1 MWKSISAHELRP
13 ISEQLSESFLFYDQV
28 GLSELIIPWSGARP
42 GQVVGVWRV
51 GCIVGGVVYDY
62 CALQT
67 NRDLNFKSMVD
78 NL

>member
-13 ISEQLSESFLFYDQV
+13 ISEQLSESFIFYDQV
-28 GLSELIIPWSGARP
+28 GLSELIIP

-51 GCIVGGVVYDY
+51 ECIVGDVVYDY